1 MSCITM
7 HNTNEILPQ
16 KSNYFDNPQKLAPTN
31 KNNSLV
37 LLIKMIVV
45 ISYQSCSGTCTINSG
60 WSNGDG
66 KKSGFDMR
74 EFLMEIR
81 HLRTQLER
89 CIETN
94 NNLRKKLEEHL
105 LAKNQRQK
113 ISTTNTFY
121 AKDMSHVT
129 SKGKFLLSLF

>member
-1 MSCITM
+1 
-7 HNTNEILPQ
+7 
-16 KSNYFDNPQKLAPTN
+16 
-31 KNNSLV
+31 
-37 LLIKMIVV
+37 
-45 ISYQSCSGTCTINSG
+45 
-60 WSNGDG
+60 
-66 KKSGFDMR
+66 
-74 EFLMEIR
+74 MEIR

-121 AKDMSHVT
+121 AKDMSHVI
-129 SKGKFLLSLF
+129 SKGKFLLSLFQVLSTELFVVQILIV